1 VHALHAYKSNTLLK
15 TFAPLAKG
23 APAPLSGRLLSEC
36 RDADGPRTRQNKVKE
51 VASFLVDL
59 SLVASIE
66 SSDPPCIIRLVKTYG
81 TAAKEVGMSDTAL
94 KIDLRSV
101 ACPFRVVAIG

>member
-1 VHALHAYKSNTLLK
+1 VLAPHAYKSNTLLK

-36 RDADGPRTRQNKVKE
+36 RDADSPRSRQNKVKE
-51 VASFLVDL
+51 AAGFLVDL
-59 SLVASIE
+59 SFVASIE
-66 SSDPPCIIRLVKTYG
+66 SSDAPCIIRLAKTYG

-94 KIDLRSV
+94 R
-101 ACPFRVVAIG
+101 